1 MIALWAMAALLSA
14 AAVFLILFRAARA
27 ATAAQTGA
35 QAGDTTSVFY
45 RRQLA
50 EIGDLAER
58 GLIGPEERKGA
69 EAEAGRRL
77 LAAADAPT
85 EPWSATPNRGAI
97 LTAAIA
103 APLLALGVYIAVGSP
118 GLRDQPFKARLAQ
131 WQATPPQELRA
142 QELAALVA
150 DKVKGRPSDP
160 DGYKYL
166 ALAKGG
172 AGDLL
177 GAVEALRRGVR
188 VAPDR
193 ADLWQMLGE
202 AELYQANGELTDEAL
217 DAFRHLLKLE
227 PNSLPARF
235 QIAAAKVRD
244 GDKAGGIA
252 DWKALLAE
260 MPAADPRRGNVE
272 AAIASAEG
280 APPPPQSPPM
290 AVAQQGGG
298 LSADQ
303 MTAVRGMV
311 AGLAARLQTSPD
323 DPAGWVQ
330 LVKAYA
336 VLGDTQKRDAALKT
350 ARARFAGKPDV
361 LGRLSEAAATEKMK

>member
-1 MIALWAMAALLSA
+1 MIALWAAAALLSA
-14 AAVFLILFRAARA
+14 AAVLLILFRAARA
-27 ATAAQTGA
+27 ATHVE
-35 QAGDTTSVFY
+35 AGDTTSVFY

-58 GLIGPEERKGA
+58 GLIGAEERKGA

-77 LAAADAPT
+77 LAAADAPA
-85 EPWSATPNRGAI
+85 EAWSAAPHRGLI
-97 LTAAIA
+97 LAAAIA
-103 APLLALGVYIAVGSP
+103 APLLALAIYIAVGSP
-118 GLRDQPFKARLAQ
+118 QLKDEPFKARLAE
-131 WQATPPQELRA
+131 WQATPPQNLRP

-166 ALAKGG
+166 ALARGG
-172 AGDLL
+172 SGDLV

-188 VAPDR
+188 VAPER

-202 AELYQANGELTDEAL
+202 AELYQANGELTDDAV

-235 QIAAAKVRD
+235 QMAALKVRD
-244 GDKAGGIA
+244 GDKAGGVA
-252 DWKALLAE
+252 DWKAILAE
-260 MPAADPRRGNVE
+260 MPATDPRRANVQ
-272 AAIASAEG
+272 AAIAQAEG
-280 APPPPQSPPM
+280 EPPPAPPM
-290 AVAQQGGG
+290 AAAAAQAGQAGQGG

-311 AGLAARLQTSPD
+311 AGLAARLAASPD
-323 DPAGWVQ
+323 DPTGWVQ

-350 ARARFAGKPDV
+350 ARARYAGRPDV
-361 LGRLSEAAATEKMK
+361 LAQLSQAAATEKMK

>member
-1 MIALWAMAALLSA
+1 MIALWVLAALLSA
-14 AAVFLILFRAARA
+14 AAVILILFRAARA
-27 ATAAQTGA
+27 ATAAET
-35 QAGDTTSVFY
+35 GDTTSIFY

-50 EIGDLAER
+50 EIGDLADR
-58 GLIGPEERKGA
+58 GLIGADERKGA

-77 LAAADAPT
+77 LAAADAPV
-85 EPWSATPNRGAI
+85 EVWSAGPHRAVI
-97 LTAAIA
+97 LSAAIG
-103 APLLALGVYIAVGSP
+103 APLLALAVYMAVGSP
-118 GLRDQPFKARLAQ
+118 QLGDQPFKARLAQ
-131 WQATPPQELRA
+131 WAMTPPQELRA

-150 DKVKGRPSDP
+150 DKVKARPTDP

-166 ALAKGG
+166 ALARGG
-172 AGDLL
+172 AGDLM

-188 VAPDR
+188 VAPER

-202 AELYQANGELTDEAL
+202 AELYQANGELTDDAV
-217 DAFRHLLKLE
+217 DAFRHLIKLE
-227 PNSLPARF
+227 PGSLPARF
-235 QIAAAKVRD
+235 QLAAVKIRD
-244 GDKAGGIA
+244 GDKAGGVA

-260 MPAADPRRGNVE
+260 MPAADPRRANVQ

-280 APPPPQSPPM
+280 TPAPPPMAAAAAAPQ
-290 AVAQQGGG
+290 G

-330 LVKAYA
+330 LVKAYS

-350 ARARFAGKPDV
+350 ARARYAGKPDV
-361 LGRLSEAAATEKMK
+361 LAQLREAAATEKMK